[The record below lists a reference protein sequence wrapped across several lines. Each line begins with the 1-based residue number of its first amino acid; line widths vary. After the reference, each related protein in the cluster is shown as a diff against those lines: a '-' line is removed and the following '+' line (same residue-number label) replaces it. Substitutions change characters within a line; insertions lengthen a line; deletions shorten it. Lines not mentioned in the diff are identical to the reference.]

1 MFIYL
6 ELVEFYILTTSRLYE
21 MNDWIS
27 VSFFFPLLGKWFR
40 RASWLE
46 KAFASLGS
54 LVCIVRLFSQV

>member
-1 MFIYL
+1 
-6 ELVEFYILTTSRLYE
+6 

-27 VSFFFPLLGKWFR
+27 VSFFFPLLGKWCR